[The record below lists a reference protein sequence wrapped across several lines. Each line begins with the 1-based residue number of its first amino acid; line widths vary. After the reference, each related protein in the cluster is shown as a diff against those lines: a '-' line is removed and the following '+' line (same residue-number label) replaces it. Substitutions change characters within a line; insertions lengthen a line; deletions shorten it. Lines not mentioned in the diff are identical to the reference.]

1 MPAHDALRESSRNRL
16 RPITMT
22 TLAAIFTL
30 LPLALAI
37 GPGSSIQ
44 QPLAS
49 SIIAGLLLQFPTVL
63 LAMPV
68 LLSFTMRPEGGHSP
82 PRFRRPFPRCDHPA
96 LLDSSGLGPG
106 RECDLFA

>member
-1 MPAHDALRESSRNRL
+1 
-16 RPITMT
+16 MT
-22 TLAAIFTL
+22 TLAATFTL

-49 SIIAGLLLQFPTVL
+49 STIAGLLVQFPTVL

-68 LLSFTMRPEGGHSP
+68 LLSFTMRPE
-82 PRFRRPFPRCDHPA
+82 RRALAAEVPQATPA
-96 LLDSSGLGPG
+96 M
-106 RECDLFA
+106 